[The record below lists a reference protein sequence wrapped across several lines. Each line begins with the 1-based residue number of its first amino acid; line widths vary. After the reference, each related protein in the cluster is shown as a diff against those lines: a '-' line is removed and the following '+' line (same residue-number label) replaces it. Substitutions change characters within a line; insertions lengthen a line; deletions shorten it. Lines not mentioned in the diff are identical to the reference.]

1 MANED
6 AGATAARIVT
16 RAVFGGLGEAIL
28 TDHSGW
34 EPVVP
39 ADMHTSKLPPVA
51 DDGTAECTRC
61 KTRLPFAQ
69 LDIANESYC
78 CKPCGFKAAQ
88 VHAMM
93 NTPSDLENLKIGRSW
108 TGPLLGLALFAVAI
122 AVPVI
127 IYLMP
132 SG

>member
-1 MANED
+1 MAYED
-6 AGATAARIVT
+6 AATTAARLVT
-16 RAVFGGLGEAIL
+16 RVVFGSLGETIL

-34 EPVVP
+34 EPVIP

-61 KTRLPFAQ
+61 KARMPFAQ

-93 NTPSDLENLKIGRSW
+93 TSPTDLANHKIGRNW
-108 TGPLLGLALFAVAI
+108 TGTVIGLAVVTAALGILVMLYMI
-122 AVPVI
+122 P
-127 IYLMP
+127 P
-132 SG
+132 G